1 MPGIS
6 SRRSRGSDG
15 GRRRRRG
22 RASGSA
28 PRSSL
33 GARLRTRWPQYG
45 HSVTYMLTSEP
56 QFLQTTNSSASLTV
70 SEDTPGRPAPSG
82 AAGVDESGAA
92 ALRRGLVDDLPHDL
106 AQVVVRLVD
115 DDLAGGPVAALEQ
128 VIDRR
133 QLALR
138 AELLGVPANALDHAP
153 GQLLGPHAVL
163 ARQVDQLAVEPV
175 PRGEPIVLV

>member
-6 SRRSRGSDG
+6 SRRSRDSDG

-28 PRSSL
+28 SGSSF

-56 QFLQTTNSSASLTV
+56 QFLQTTNSSASLTGPRIPPAR
-70 SEDTPGRPAPSG
+70 DRPA
-82 AAGVDESGAA
+82 V
-92 ALRRGLVDDLPHDL
+92 LRGGLVDYFGQHL

-115 DDLAGGPVAALEQ
+115 DDLTGG
-128 VIDRR
+128 
-133 QLALR
+133 
-138 AELLGVPANALDHAP
+138 
-153 GQLLGPHAVL
+153 
-163 ARQVDQLAVEPV
+163 
-175 PRGEPIVLV
+175 